1 MATANDVEIRPATEA
16 DVPLLFD
23 LILELAAYEKLG
35 ESVAGDAEKLRRSL
49 FEQKAAEALLLET
62 ADGEAVG
69 YAIFFTDFSTFEC
82 RPGIW
87 LEDVYVRPEHRRG
100 GIGLVVMEHLAR
112 IAIRR
117 DYARLDWCALEWN
130 EPALDFYAKIG
141 ARRLDDWR
149 MLRLE
154 ENGIR
159 RLAGGEGKGC
169 PAPGT
174 SRLWLAV
181 ECLGRVTPSL
191 CTPG

>member
-1 MATANDVEIRPATEA
+1 MATANDIQIRAATEA

-35 ESVAGDAEKLRRSL
+35 PAVAGDAEVLRRSL
-49 FEQKAAEALLLET
+49 FERKAAEALLVET

-69 YAIFFTDFSTFEC
+69 YAIFFTNFSTFEC

-100 GIGLVVMEHLAR
+100 GIGLAVMEHLAG
-112 IAIRR
+112 IAEER
-117 DYARLDWCALEWN
+117 DYARLEWCALEWN
-130 EPALDFYAKIG
+130 EPALDFYKGIG

-154 ENGIR
+154 RDGIE
-159 RLAGGEGKGC
+159 RLAKGEQ
-169 PAPGT
+169 PG
-174 SRLWLAV
+174 
-181 ECLGRVTPSL
+181 
-191 CTPG
+191 